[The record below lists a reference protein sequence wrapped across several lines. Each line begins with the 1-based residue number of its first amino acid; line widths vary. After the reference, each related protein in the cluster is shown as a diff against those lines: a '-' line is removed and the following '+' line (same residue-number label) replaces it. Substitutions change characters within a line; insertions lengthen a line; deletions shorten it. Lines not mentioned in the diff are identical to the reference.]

1 MSINNLTTEQASD
14 YDHLDR
20 MSTQELL
27 EAINTEDRTVPE
39 AVSRAIPQIRTLVDG
54 IVERV
59 SRGGRVF
66 YLGAGTSGRL
76 GVVDASEIPPTY
88 GVSGL
93 FIGLMAG
100 GDKAMRNAVEGA
112 EDSLSGGWDDMLP
125 FNPGPDD
132 VLVCIAASGTTPY
145 VLGATRTARE
155 HGLLTGCITC
165 NEGSPLA
172 AVADIPV
179 EVVVGPEVVTGST
192 RMKAGT
198 AEKLVLNMISTAAM
212 IRLGHVKG
220 SKMVDMQLTNRKL
233 VDRGTRMIME
243 ETGIDDY
250 DYARSLL
257 FSHGSVRKA
266 VAYYQNKSSM
276 A

>member
-1 MSINNLTTEQASD
+1 MDSRTTEQSSR

-20 MSTQELL
+20 MTTQEILT
-27 EAINTEDRTVPE
+27 AMNAEDRTVPV
-39 AVSRAIPQIRTLVDG
+39 AVAGAIPQIEKLVDG

-59 SRGGRVF
+59 RKGGRVF

-88 GVSGL
+88 GVRDV

-100 GDKAMRNAVEGA
+100 GDKAMRDAVEGA
-112 EDSLSGGWDDMLP
+112 EDSMTGGWEDMLP
-125 FNPGPDD
+125 FSPGEND
-132 VLVCIAASGTTPY
+132 VLVGIAASGTTPY
-145 VLGATRTARE
+145 VIGAIEIARK

-165 NEGSPLA
+165 NVDSPVA
-172 AVADIPV
+172 AAAEIPI
-179 EVVVGPEVVTGST
+179 EVVVGPEFVTGST

-198 AEKLVLNMISTAAM
+198 AQKLVLNMISTASM

-220 SKMVDMQLTNRKL
+220 SKMVDMQLTNHKL

-243 ETGIDDY
+243 ETGIEDY
-250 DYARSLL
+250 GYARALL
-257 FSHGSVRKA
+257 LSHGSVRAAVISYQAKA
-266 VAYYQNKSSM
+266 SEA
-276 A
+276 